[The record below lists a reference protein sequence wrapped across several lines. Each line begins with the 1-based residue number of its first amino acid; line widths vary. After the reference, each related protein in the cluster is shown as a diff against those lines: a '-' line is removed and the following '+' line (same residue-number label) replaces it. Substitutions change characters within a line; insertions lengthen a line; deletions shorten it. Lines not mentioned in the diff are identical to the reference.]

1 MILTRRSLIAAGS
14 LAALTWPSSAHAAS
28 VTIYRMSGCGCCHK
42 WSELMAEAGLPVTLS
57 DVDDMAA
64 IHSRLGVPDALQGC
78 HAGEI
83 GGYVIEGH
91 VPPKDILRLLTDKP
105 AARGLSVAGMP
116 QGSPGMETATTDPY
130 QVLLFQTDGTSKVY
144 ASYG

>member
-1 MILTRRSLIAAGS
+1 MTLTRRSLIVAGS
-14 LAALTWPSSAHAAS
+14 LALLAKPVTALAAN
-28 VTIYRMSGCGCCHK
+28 VTVYRLSGCGCCHK
-42 WSELMAEAGLPVTLS
+42 WSELMVEAGLPVTLS
-57 DVDDMAA
+57 DVDDMAPVHA
-64 IHSRLGVPDALQGC
+64 RLGVPEALQGC
-78 HAGEI
+78 HAGEF

-116 QGSPGMETATTDPY
+116 QGSPGMETGAKDPY
-130 QVLLFQTDGTSKVY
+130 QVLLFRRDGTTSVF